1 MPTENLRFREESLTF
16 KVAETVGEGDEGVKK
31 FARFTYPTMTKTQVG
46 IWCKAPPMIC
56 CRAVLHGSAGMPSH
70 MHPSDDSC

>member
-1 MPTENLRFREESLTF
+1 MPQPLLSAGFVPTENLRFREESLTF

-46 IWCKAPPMIC
+46 T
-56 CRAVLHGSAGMPSH
+56 
-70 MHPSDDSC
+70 